1 MTLKRPGFHSIYI
14 SLLFITFHKVSQ
26 QRYLRNLPNFQ
37 NQANTR
43 CCKIFFWEDR
53 IINIGWS
60 SSMLGFSLKSAQSVK
75 GKPSVFVCVCV
86 GGGST
91 PFHRVGMFFLSLE
104 WHFKLSLCWTL
115 HRNKSLDKI
124 NFHPR
129 NSKSRVERQI
139 DAIWK
144 AELCSGTISDGMP
157 AQI

>member
-75 GKPSVFVCVCV
+75 GKSSVWE
-86 GGGST
+86 GGQLHSIELGC
-91 PFHRVGMFFLSLE
+91 FFLSLE